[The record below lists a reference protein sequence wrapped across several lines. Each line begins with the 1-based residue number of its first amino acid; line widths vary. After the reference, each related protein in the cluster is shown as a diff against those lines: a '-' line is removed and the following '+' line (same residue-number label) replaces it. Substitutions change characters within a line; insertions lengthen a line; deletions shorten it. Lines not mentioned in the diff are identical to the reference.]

1 MGTVTKN
8 RHQPAAMHQIDLRE
22 YRTSEPVRLSVAER
36 DALREA
42 LPSVTIQAVAGHSEH
57 FSLRPESIIGAL
69 ELGELSVA
77 IEPKLDISRV
87 IYLASHAM
95 GAFDLRD
102 DGFDFETAL
111 TLVETL
117 ALALTSAARR
127 AFARGLLHGYRA
139 EQDALRTVRGR
150 IDMAEQLRRRFD
162 VPVPVEVQYDEFTDD
177 ILANRLV
184 KAAAR
189 LLGRMRLHDRRSRD
203 GLRWMAARLA
213 NVTSVEFSP
222 HDVPDIVFD
231 RLNEHYR
238 EIVSLSRLILHHQ
251 AFEAGRGST
260 RAAGFLIDLNKVFQ
274 GFVTRALRESLGVS
288 SRTLCSDEH
297 LPRRIYLD
305 RGKRLRLK
313 PDLAWWDG
321 SAYTF
326 VGDAK
331 CKRIDGGA
339 VPNADVYQILAY
351 ATALDLPGGLLVYA
365 KGEADQADYE
375 VVHSYKRLKV
385 TTIDLAG
392 PISEILTTVD
402 RLAQRVRSLHDE
414 ARRQPLAA

>member
-1 MGTVTKN
+1 MRTATKN
-8 RHQPAAMHQIDLRE
+8 GHQPAAMRQIDLRE

-36 DALREA
+36 DALHEA
-42 LPSVTIQAVAGHSEH
+42 VPSMTIQAVAGHSDLY
-57 FSLRPESIIGAL
+57 SLRPESVIGAL

-87 IYLASHAM
+87 IYLASYAM

-102 DGFDFETAL
+102 ERFDFATAP
-111 TLVETL
+111 TLVEAL

-127 AFARGLLHGYRA
+127 TFARGLLHGYRT
-139 EQDALRTVRGR
+139 EHDALRTVRGR
-150 IDMAEQLRRRFD
+150 IDLAEQLRRRFD
-162 VPVPVEVQYDEFTDD
+162 VPVPVEVQYDEFTND
-177 ILANRLV
+177 ITANRLV
-184 KAAAR
+184 KAAAQ

-213 NVTSVEFSP
+213 NVASVEFSP
-222 HDVPDIVFD
+222 REVPDIAFD

-251 AFEAGRGST
+251 AFEQGRGDT
-260 RAAGFLIDLNKVFQ
+260 RAAGFLIDMNKVFQ
-274 GFVTRALRESLGVS
+274 GFLTRALRESLGVS
-288 SRTLCSDEH
+288 SRTLCSDQR
-297 LPRRIYLD
+297 LPRPIYLD
-305 RGKRLRLK
+305 LKKKLHLK

-331 CKRIDGGA
+331 YKRIGEGA

-351 ATALDLPGGLLVYA
+351 ATALDLPGGMLVYA
-365 KGEADQADYE
+365 KGETDHADYE
-375 VVHSYKRLKV
+375 VLHSCKRLEV

-392 PISEILTTVD
+392 SINEILTNVD
-402 RLAQRVRSLHDE
+402 RLAQRVRSLQE
-414 ARRQPLAA
+414 ETRRQPLAA

>member
-1 MGTVTKN
+1 MPKR
-8 RHQPAAMHQIDLRE
+8 RHQLAAMRQIDLRE
-22 YRTSEPVRLSVAER
+22 YRTSEPLRLSVAER
-36 DALREA
+36 DALHEA
-42 LPSVTIQAVAGHSEH
+42 LPSLTIQAVPGRSDLY
-57 FSLRPESIIGAL
+57 SLRPESTIGAL

-87 IYLASHAM
+87 IYLASYSI
-95 GAFDLRD
+95 GAFNLRD
-102 DGFDFETAL
+102 EGFNFEAAP
-111 TLVETL
+111 TLVEAL

-127 AFARGLLHGYRA
+127 AFSQGLLHGYRT

-177 ILANRLV
+177 ITANQLV
-184 KAAAR
+184 KAAAE
-189 LLGRMRLHDRRSRD
+189 LLGRMHLDDRRSRD
-203 GLRWMAARLA
+203 GLRWMGATLA
-213 NVTSVEFSP
+213 NVTPVKFSS
-222 HDVPDIVFD
+222 HEVPGVVID

-238 EIVSLSRLILHHQ
+238 EIVALSRLILRYQ
-251 AFEAGRGST
+251 AFEMGRGGM
-260 RAAGFLIDLNKVFQ
+260 RAAGFLIDMNKVFQ

-288 SRTLCSDEH
+288 NRTLCSDER

-305 RGKRLRLK
+305 LGKKLRLK

-321 SAYTF
+321 SGYTF

-331 CKRIDGGA
+331 YKRIDDGA

-351 ATALDLPGGLLVYA
+351 TTALDLPGGLLVYA
-365 KGEADQADYE
+365 KGEADQVEYE
-375 VVHSYKRLKV
+375 TLHSGKRLAV

-392 PISEILTTVD
+392 SIDEILATVD
-402 RLAQRVRSLHDE
+402 RLAQRVRSLRDE
-414 ARRQPLAA
+414 ARGPSLAA